1 MSEAAVVRAQLFEYA
16 LSLPEAYLDHPWGE
30 DVAKVNRK
38 VFVFFGIPPEPDA
51 GGGSI
56 TIKVPGSFDD
66 VMSVPGAEP
75 AGYGL
80 GKSGWVTVP
89 LGKGKVSSNV
99 LRGWIADSYRT
110 IAPRRPA
117 ARLLTDA
124 PG

>member
-1 MSEAAVVRAQLFEYA
+1 MAEAAVVRAQLLEYA
-16 LSLPEAYLDHPWGE
+16 LSLPEASLDHPWGE
-30 DVAKVNRK
+30 DVAKVNRR

-89 LGKGKVSSNV
+89 LGKGKASMAV
-99 LRGWIADSYRT
+99 LRSWVLESYGNV
-110 IAPRRPA
+110 APKRLA
-117 ARLLTDA
+117 ARTAADE